1 MLDRQPVS
9 PTPFLPQTLGA
20 LALCAS
26 LLMTGCGGGGSS
38 SAPAAA
44 PSGEESGREVSD
56 EEVPDTETPE
66 PPPEAEPAGPRKV
79 IFVGNNW
86 EGMVD
91 VIDASTYKRLGRI
104 NGIPDQT
111 EREKA
116 IAMNPLDLV
125 FFQGIRVLIGEGHHQ
140 YVDDMYSSNDG
151 RLLIV
156 SRPSYADVAAI
167 DIATG
172 EVVWRF
178 EVDGYRSDHMAL
190 SPDGTQVAVS
200 ASTGNVVHVLDV
212 ETGEEQGKFPSGDSP
227 HENIY
232 SEDGKRIY
240 HASIGTVYTPLDSEL
255 LGGVTDALLGK
266 NLLDATKGERVF
278 QVVDAN
284 SLEIIKTLDLEADL
298 EAAGYGNL
306 STAVRPMA
314 HTADERYFYFQL
326 SFLHG
331 FIEYDMEE
339 QKVLRL
345 AELPDLTGPLVT
357 RETYV
362 NDSAHHG
369 IALSA
374 DDSTF
379 CVAGTMSDYV
389 ALVDRDDFSYELKT
403 GIGEKPY
410 WVTTSKDGDH
420 CYVSWSGTDQMSVF
434 NYASGQEVARVDVGD
449 HPQRIREG
457 SVPEAWVE
465 DQGSLFL
472 P

>member
-1 MLDRQPVS
+1 MLLRQPVFEI
-9 PTPFLPQTLGA
+9 PFFPRALGA
-20 LALCAS
+20 IALSAA
-26 LLMTGCGGGGSS
+26 LLVSGCGGGGSS
-38 SAPAAA
+38 DAPAANSPA
-44 PSGEESGREVSD
+44 QEAEREVA
-56 EEVPDTETPE
+56 E
-66 PPPEAEPAGPRKV
+66 PEAPADASPDNPAAEPDGPRKV

-91 VIDASTYKRLGRI
+91 VIDANTYTRLGRI
-104 NGIPDQT
+104 NGIPDQA
-111 EREKA
+111 ERERA
-116 IAMNPLDLV
+116 IAMNPVDLV

-278 QVVDAN
+278 QVVDAD
-284 SLEIIKTLDLEADL
+284 SLEILKTLDLEADL

-389 ALVDRDDFSYELKT
+389 ALVNRDDFSYELKT

-410 WVTTSKDGDH
+410 WVTTSKDGNH

-434 NYASGQEVARVDVGD
+434 NYASGKEVARVDVGD

>member
-1 MLDRQPVS
+1 MLLRQPVFEI
-9 PTPFLPQTLGA
+9 PFFPRALGA
-20 LALCAS
+20 IALSAA
-26 LLMTGCGGGGSS
+26 LLVSGCGGGGSS
-38 SAPAAA
+38 DAPAASSPA
-44 PSGEESGREVSD
+44 QEAEREVA
-56 EEVPDTETPE
+56 E
-66 PPPEAEPAGPRKV
+66 PEAPTDESPDNPAAEPDGPRKV

-91 VIDASTYKRLGRI
+91 VIDANTYTRLGRI
-104 NGIPDQT
+104 NGIPDQA
-111 EREKA
+111 ERERA
-116 IAMNPLDLV
+116 IAMNPVDLV

-200 ASTGNVVHVLDV
+200 ASTGNVVHILDV

-278 QVVDAN
+278 QVVDAD

-298 EAAGYGNL
+298 EAAGHGNL
-306 STAVRPMA
+306 STAVPVSYT
-314 HTADERYFYFQL
+314 HLT
-326 SFLHG
+326 
-331 FIEYDMEE
+331 
-339 QKVLRL
+339 
-345 AELPDLTGPLVT
+345 LP
-357 RETYV
+357 
-362 NDSAHHG
+362 
-369 IALSA
+369 
-374 DDSTF
+374 
-379 CVAGTMSDYV
+379 
-389 ALVDRDDFSYELKT
+389 
-403 GIGEKPY
+403 
-410 WVTTSKDGDH
+410 TSG
-420 CYVSWSGTDQMSVF
+420 
-434 NYASGQEVARVDVGD
+434 
-449 HPQRIREG
+449 
-457 SVPEAWVE
+457 
-465 DQGSLFL
+465 
-472 P
+472 

>member
-1 MLDRQPVS
+1 MLLRQPVFEI
-9 PTPFLPQTLGA
+9 PFFPRALGA
-20 LALCAS
+20 IALSTA
-26 LLMTGCGGGGSS
+26 LLVSGCGGGGSS
-38 SAPAAA
+38 DAPAASSPA
-44 PSGEESGREVSD
+44 QEAEREV
-56 EEVPDTETPE
+56 
-66 PPPEAEPAGPRKV
+66 AEPQAPADESADNPAVEPEGPRKV

-91 VIDASTYKRLGRI
+91 VIDANTYTRLGRI
-104 NGIPDQT
+104 NGIPDRA

-116 IAMNPLDLV
+116 IAMNPVDLV

-167 DIATG
+167 DIASG

-178 EVDGYRSDHMAL
+178 QVDGYRSDHMAL
-190 SPDGTQVAVS
+190 SPDGSQVAVS
-200 ASTGNVVHVLDV
+200 ASTGNVVHILDV

-266 NLLDATKGERVF
+266 NLLDASKGERVF
-278 QVVDAN
+278 QVVDAD
-284 SLEIIKTLDLEADL
+284 SLEILKTLDLEADL
-298 EAAGYGNL
+298 EAAGHGNL

-410 WVTTSKDGDH
+410 WATTSKDGNH

-457 SVPEAWVE
+457 GVPEAWVE
-465 DQGSLFL
+465 QQGSLFL

>member
-1 MLDRQPVS
+1 MLLRQPVFEI
-9 PTPFLPQTLGA
+9 PFFPRALGA
-20 LALCAS
+20 LALSAA
-26 LLMTGCGGGGSS
+26 LLVSGCGGGGSS
-38 SAPAAA
+38 DAPAASSPA
-44 PSGEESGREVSD
+44 QEAEREVA
-56 EEVPDTETPE
+56 E
-66 PPPEAEPAGPRKV
+66 PEAPTDESPDNPAAEPDGPRKV

-91 VIDASTYKRLGRI
+91 VIDANTYTRLGRI
-104 NGIPDQT
+104 NGIPDQA
-111 EREKA
+111 EREQA
-116 IAMNPLDLV
+116 IAMNPVDLV

-156 SRPSYADVAAI
+156 SR
-167 DIATG
+167 
-172 EVVWRF
+172 
-178 EVDGYRSDHMAL
+178 YRSDHMAL

-200 ASTGNVVHVLDV
+200 ASTGNVVHILDV

-278 QVVDAN
+278 QVVDAD

-298 EAAGYGNL
+298 EAAGHGNL

>member
-1 MLDRQPVS
+1 MTPHPSTAS
-9 PTPFLPQTLGA
+9 PLLARRTLLAAA
-20 LALCAS
+20 LTLS
-26 LLMTGCGGGGSS
+26 LAACGGGGSS
-38 SAPAAA
+38 SAPAEASSSAA
-44 PSGEESGREVSD
+44 QAPVPNVSEEAQT
-56 EEVPDTETPE
+56 PILPE
-66 PPPEAEPAGPRKV
+66 PAARARDV

-91 VIDASTYKRLGRI
+91 VVDRDTYTRLGRI

-111 EREKA
+111 EREAA
-116 IAMNPLDLV
+116 IASNPEDLL
-125 FFQGIRVLIGEGHHQ
+125 FFQGIRLLIGEGNHQ

-156 SRPSYADVAAI
+156 SRPSYADVVGI

-172 EVVWRF
+172 EIEWRF
-178 EVDGYRSDHMAL
+178 EVDGYRSDHMAV

-200 ASTGNVVHVLDV
+200 ASTGNVVHILDV
-212 ETGEEQGKFPSGDSP
+212 ETGAELKRFPSGDSP

-232 SEDGKRIY
+232 SKDGQRIY
-240 HASIGTVYTPLDSEL
+240 HASIGTVYTPLDSQL
-255 LGGVTDALLGK
+255 IGDVTDALLGQ
-266 NLLDATKGERVF
+266 NLLDATKGERIF
-278 QVVDAN
+278 QVVDAD
-284 SLEIIKTLDLEADL
+284 SMEIIKKLDLAGDL
-298 EAAGYGNL
+298 EEAGYGNL

-314 HTADERYFYFQL
+314 HTTDDRYFYFQL

-339 QKVLRL
+339 EKVLRL
-345 AELPDLTGPLVT
+345 AELPDLTNGLP
-357 RETYV
+357 RELYV

-374 DDSTF
+374 DNKTL

-389 ALVDRDDFSYELKT
+389 AMVDRETFAYSLKQ

-410 WVTTSKDGDH
+410 WVTTSKDGEH

-457 SVPEAWVE
+457 RVPEAWVE

>member
-1 MLDRQPVS
+1 MTPHPSTAS
-9 PTPFLPQTLGA
+9 PLLARRTLLAAA
-20 LALCAS
+20 LTLS
-26 LLMTGCGGGGSS
+26 LAACGGGGSS
-38 SAPAAA
+38 SAPAEASSSAA
-44 PSGEESGREVSD
+44 QAPVPNVSEEAQT
-56 EEVPDTETPE
+56 PILPE
-66 PPPEAEPAGPRKV
+66 PAARARDV

-91 VIDASTYKRLGRI
+91 VVDRDTYTRLGRI

-111 EREKA
+111 EREAA
-116 IAMNPLDLV
+116 IASNPEDLL
-125 FFQGIRVLIGEGHHQ
+125 FFQGIRLLIGEGNHQ

-156 SRPSYADVAAI
+156 SRPSYADVVGI

-172 EVVWRF
+172 EIEWRF
-178 EVDGYRSDHMAL
+178 EVDGYRSDHMAV

-200 ASTGNVVHVLDV
+200 ASTGNVVHILDV
-212 ETGEEQGKFPSGDSP
+212 ETGAELKRFPSGDSP

-232 SEDGKRIY
+232 SKDGKRIY
-240 HASIGTVYTPLDSEL
+240 HASIGTVYTPLDSQL
-255 LGGVTDALLGK
+255 IGDVTDALLGQ
-266 NLLDATKGERVF
+266 NLLDATKGERIF
-278 QVVDAN
+278 QVVDAD
-284 SLEIIKTLDLEADL
+284 SMEIIKKLDLAGDL
-298 EAAGYGNL
+298 EEAGYGNL

-314 HTADERYFYFQL
+314 HTTDDRYFYFQL

-339 QKVLRL
+339 EKVLRL
-345 AELPDLTGPLVT
+345 AELPDLTNGLP
-357 RETYV
+357 RELYV

-374 DDSTF
+374 DNKTL

-389 ALVDRDDFSYELKT
+389 AMVDRETFAYSLKQ

-410 WVTTSKDGDH
+410 WVTTSKDGEH

-457 SVPEAWVE
+457 RVPEAWVE

>member
-1 MLDRQPVS
+1 MLLRQPVFEI
-9 PTPFLPQTLGA
+9 PFFPRALGA
-20 LALCAS
+20 IALSAA
-26 LLMTGCGGGGSS
+26 LLVSGCGGGGSS
-38 SAPAAA
+38 DAPAASSPA
-44 PSGEESGREVSD
+44 QEAEREVAAPQAPAD
-56 EEVPDTETPE
+56 ESPDNPAVE
-66 PPPEAEPAGPRKV
+66 PDGPRKV

-91 VIDASTYKRLGRI
+91 VIDANTYTRLGRI
-104 NGIPDQT
+104 NGIPDRA

-116 IAMNPLDLV
+116 IAMNPVDLV

-172 EVVWRF
+172 DVVWRF

-200 ASTGNVVHVLDV
+200 ASTGNVVHILDV
-212 ETGEEQGKFPSGDSP
+212 ETGEELGKFPSGDSP

-232 SEDGKRIY
+232 SHDGKRIY

-255 LGGVTDALLGK
+255 LGGVTDALLGQ
-266 NLLDATKGERVF
+266 NLLDATKGERIF

-284 SLEIIKTLDLEADL
+284 SLEIIKKLDLAADL
-298 EAAGYGNL
+298 EAAGHGNL

-314 HTADERYFYFQL
+314 HTSDERYFYFQL

-345 AELPDLTGPLVT
+345 AELPDQTGPLVT

-410 WVTTSKDGDH
+410 WVTTSKDGNH

-457 SVPEAWVE
+457 GVPEAWVE
-465 DQGSLFL
+465 QQGSLFL